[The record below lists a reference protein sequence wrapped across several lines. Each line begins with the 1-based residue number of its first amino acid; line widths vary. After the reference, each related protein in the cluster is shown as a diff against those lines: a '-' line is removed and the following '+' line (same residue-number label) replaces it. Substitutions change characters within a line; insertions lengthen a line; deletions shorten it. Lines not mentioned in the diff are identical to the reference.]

1 MSDPRF
7 TQDEANALLA
17 RVRPLAES
25 MVERAHE
32 LARAEAQR
40 AQLLARI
47 AGNGGDMPPSE
58 LARAAAPRAQL
69 LARIAGNGGD
79 MPPSEL
85 AEATRAA
92 EAAESQLAR
101 SVEALLALG
110 VQVKDVRI
118 GLVDFPSLRDGEEVL
133 LCWRVGEDDVA
144 FWHGLDEGYAGRKPL

>member
-7 TQDEANALLA
+7 TPDEANALLVQ
-17 RVRPLAES
+17 VRPLAER
-25 MVERAHE
+25 MVDRARE

-47 AGNGGDMPPSE
+47 AGDGGD
-58 LARAAAPRAQL
+58 L
-69 LARIAGNGGD
+69 
-79 MPPSEL
+79 PPSEL
-85 AEATRAA
+85 AEATQAA

>member
-7 TQDEANALLA
+7 TPDEANALLMQ
-17 RVRPLAES
+17 VRPLAER

-47 AGNGGDMPPSE
+47 AGDGGD
-58 LARAAAPRAQL
+58 L
-69 LARIAGNGGD
+69 
-79 MPPSEL
+79 PPSEL
-85 AEATRAA
+85 AEATQAA

-144 FWHGLDEGYAGRKPL
+144 FWHGPDEGYAGRKPL

>member
-7 TQDEANALLA
+7 TPDEANALLVQ
-17 RVRPLAES
+17 VRPLAER
-25 MVERAHE
+25 MVDRARE

-47 AGNGGDMPPSE
+47 AGDGGD
-58 LARAAAPRAQL
+58 L
-69 LARIAGNGGD
+69 
-79 MPPSEL
+79 PPSEL
-85 AEATRAA
+85 AEATQAA

-101 SVEALLALG
+101 SVEALQALG